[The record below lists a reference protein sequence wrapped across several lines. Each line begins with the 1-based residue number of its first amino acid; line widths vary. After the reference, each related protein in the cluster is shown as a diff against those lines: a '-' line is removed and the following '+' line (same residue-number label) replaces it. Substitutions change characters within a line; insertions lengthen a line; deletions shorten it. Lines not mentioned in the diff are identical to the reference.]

1 MGELFKE
8 IKESLNMRQ
17 VAEHFGYEVNRSG
30 FILSPF
36 GNEKTPSCKLYR
48 NSYYDF
54 STAVGGDLIQFT
66 AAINGINN
74 WQACQYLIE
83 AFSLPYSLSDNTDNW
98 DQIQRRE
105 RERRKKREKEE
116 KFKEARLLEIDRL
129 KIWENIYQQAIEKK
143 MFPPL
148 SEMQKFIVSE
158 LQKTSHELDV
168 LCGLIGDRAD
178 QEKILRESG
187 WLL

>member
-54 STAVGGDLIQFT
+54 SAAVGGDLIQFT

-83 AFSLPYSLSDNTDNW
+83 AFSLPYSLSDSTDNW
-98 DQIQRRE
+98 EQIRHRAN
-105 RERRKKREKEE
+105 ERRKQQEKER
-116 KFKEARLLEIDRL
+116 KFKGACLLEIDRL
-129 KIWENIYQQAIEKK
+129 KTWEIIYQQAIEKK

-148 SEMQKFIVSE
+148 SEMQEFVVSE
-158 LQKTSHELDV
+158 LQKTSHELDI

-178 QEKILRESG
+178 QEKILREEG
-187 WLL
+187 WTV